1 MHTCITGGSS
11 AIYIYIYMC
20 VCVCVCVHACIYIYV
35 CIYIYIY
42 IYIVRDISALNL
54 GRVTSLAKLVIF
66 SGSASELSP
75 RQNHLIQT

>member
-1 MHTCITGGSS
+1 MYYRRQFCY
-11 AIYIYIYMC
+11 IYIYIYVC
-20 VCVCVCVHACIYIYV
+20 VCVCVCACVFIYIVMY
-35 CIYIYIY
+35 IYIYIY